1 MSHTII
7 DLNFWSQNNE
17 KYCTVISLLI
27 KGTFG
32 DPQGMP
38 ETIENSTVIGSGFPS
53 SDSLMVNINSHIM
66 YKIATIKYGHY
77 NNVK

>member
-1 MSHTII
+1 
-7 DLNFWSQNNE
+7 
-17 KYCTVISLLI
+17 
-27 KGTFG
+27 
-32 DPQGMP
+32 MP